1 MVPSSIG
8 WSGSWYPL
16 VREPFGGAWQRNMEI
31 SSARAMT
38 FYADF
43 ACKTLIARDVAKLPV
58 RLVEKTARGIW
69 EPVSNPAFSPVLR
82 KPNHYQTRNQFWE
95 SWMLS
100 KLNRGNTYVLKVR
113 DQRRVVTA
121 LYVLNPDRVQ
131 LLVAE
136 DGSVFYRLSTDD
148 MRQRDGELTVPST
161 EIIHDRWNML
171 FHQLVGLPP
180 IWANAL
186 ASTQGLNI
194 QNQSVR
200 LFANNARP
208 SGILTAPGEIS
219 DDTANR
225 LKALWEQNYGGD
237 NFGKVAVVGDDLK
250 YVPLVMNADDAQLIE
265 QLKWTAEVVASTYHV
280 PPWKIGVGALPSTT
294 NVQALEQ
301 IYYSSCLQS
310 LIEDA
315 EACLDEGL
323 GLGEQFNLGVEFD
336 ITNLLRMDSG
346 AQADFVTK
354 LVGGGVMTPNEGR
367 LQFNL
372 GPIGGGDTVYMQQQ
386 DVPMSVAASIKEHP
400 LAAKPEP
407 APDDDEDSELED
419 DVARALLTELLRKQ
433 IAEGAST

>member
-1 MVPSSIG
+1 
-8 WSGSWYPL
+8 
-16 VREPFGGAWQRNMEI
+16 
-31 SSARAMT
+31 
-38 FYADF
+38 
-43 ACKTLIARDVAKLPV
+43 
-58 RLVEKTARGIW
+58 
-69 EPVSNPAFSPVLR
+69 
-82 KPNHYQTRNQFWE
+82 
-95 SWMLS
+95 MLS